1 MTMKLETRLFLVSL
15 AILVVVWGLRGFGLL
30 TFFPGGV
37 LWLLLLV
44 TVGLGVF
51 ALIQGTRRW

>member
-1 MTMKLETRLFLVSL
+1 MKIEARLFWVSL
-15 AILVVVWGLRGFGLL
+15 AILAVIWGLRGFGLL

-37 LWLLLLV
+37 IWIVLLI
-44 TVGLGVF
+44 TIGLGVF

>member
-1 MTMKLETRLFLVSL
+1 MKTEARLFWVSL
-15 AILVVVWGLRGFGLL
+15 GILAVVWGLRGFGLL

-37 LWLLLLV
+37 IWILLLV
-44 TVGLGVF
+44 TIGLGVF

>member
-1 MTMKLETRLFLVSL
+1 MKIEARLFWVSL
-15 AILVVVWGLRGFGLL
+15 GILAVVWGLRGFGLL

-37 LWLLLLV
+37 IWILLLV
-44 TVGLGVF
+44 TIGLGVF